1 MRRILRRGTTLLACA
16 LLVPFLAACPDQD
29 TVPAPAPGGDVA
41 TDVQPATEQAPAEL
55 TQEAESYRQAWNGI
69 DPAAVARFY
78 TEEATVTV
86 GDSTYRGRAEAQQ
99 RWITQNVQA
108 IDNLETRD
116 DRMEQRGND
125 WVQSGSYRVTGTL
138 PDGQP
143 LDGGG
148 SYRTTWTR
156 TAAGE
161 WRIRE
166 QEVRADAPPQTT

>member
-1 MRRILRRGTTLLACA
+1 MRRLLRRGTTLLSCA
-16 LLVPFLAACPDQD
+16 LLVFLAACPERD

-41 TDVQPATEQAPAEL
+41 TDAQPATGQAPAEL
-55 TQEAESYRQAWNGI
+55 TQTAESFRLAWNGD

-86 GDSTYRGRAEAQQ
+86 GDSIYRGRAEAQQ
-99 RWITQNVQA
+99 RWITQNVQV
-108 IDNLETRD
+108 INDLQTRD
-116 DRMEQRGND
+116 DRMEQRGDD
-125 WVQSGSYRVTGTL
+125 WVQSGNYRITGTD

-143 LDGGG
+143 VDGGG